1 MAIASFTAGGRKL
14 PGGRAAVL
22 VTGLL
27 LAACAAPA
35 TSVPPSSPQITSAPA
50 RTAPVTESP
59 AAIPTLGTKPPT
71 GLVFPTYFISVT
83 ASSNGSIAVLT
94 APASACGLTVRAPS
108 GASIDAGRRVADASG
123 VASWTYAPIVEH
135 GESILTVGCSL
146 GDQTQTTKAQ
156 VLVP

>member
-1 MAIASFTAGGRKL
+1 MTFASFTAGGRTL
-14 PGGRAAVL
+14 PGGRAAIL
-22 VTGLL
+22 ASGLF

-35 TSVPPSSPQITSAPA
+35 TSLPPVTSAPA
-50 RTAPVTESP
+50 RTAPATKNPLAV
-59 AAIPTLGTKPPT
+59 PTLGTKPPP

-83 ASSNGSIAVLT
+83 ASANGSIAVLT

-108 GASIDAGRRVADASG
+108 GATIDAGRRVADANG
-123 VASWTYAPIVEH
+123 IASWTYAPIVEH

-156 VLVP
+156 VLGP